1 MCRNWS
7 YINFLS
13 VGKLIILPKLNID
26 EDEQA
31 LKQMKE
37 YFSDSDIEQ
46 VNIEPLIEKGGG
58 LNCISWCCKTK

>member
-37 YFSDSDIEQ
+37 YFPDSDIEQ
-46 VNIEPLIEKGGG
+46 VNIEPLIENGGG